1 MLETSDRSMIAGQ
14 PILSVVMPAFNE
26 EQTIEKIIGRVRRIP
41 ELLELIVVDD
51 CSTDSTREIVER
63 LAAED
68 PRIRYFRQ
76 PKNAGK
82 TGGFFGVEPSRKR
95 PISSPFAREMFSCA

>member
-76 PKNAGK
+76 PKRHPQA
-82 TGGFFGVEPSRKR
+82 
-95 PISSPFAREMFSCA
+95 